1 MIGTDARQAAAT
13 LLNLHHGRRTADTAE
28 DVADF
33 DRLIE
38 RRIAAA
44 STGGTAGD
52 LVRALLE
59 VIADSDSPAAYARLV
74 SRAVAGEH
82 TDGTQLATS
91 ILAGGK

>member
-1 MIGTDARQAAAT
+1 MTDTATRQAAAT
-13 LLNLHHGRRTADTAE
+13 LLNLHHGRRTAAPE
-28 DVADF
+28 DRADF

-44 STGGTAGD
+44 ATGGTAGD

-59 VIADSDSPAAYARLV
+59 VIADADSPAAFARLV

-82 TDGTQLATS
+82 IDGTQLAAS